1 MLKMNLQF
9 FAEDGI
15 LGKKLIISI
24 VDVEGKEI
32 ELKDRN
38 GKLVS
43 KSPEILKW
51 NVEGIDNEEKKY
63 PIGEDTEHRQV
74 HYVGYQGSIEG
85 QDINSWYSDV
95 MDLIQE
101 HYDKTGSTLQFTFTT
116 TKTYKDG
123 MVRKH
128 KYTNVTFNKFSESA
142 DGNNKPLQN
151 KFSWHA
157 QKRIQIS

>member
-1 MLKMNLQF
+1 MNLQF
-9 FAEDGI
+9 FAEDGL
-15 LGKKLIISI
+15 LGKKLVISI
-24 VDVEGKEI
+24 VDQAGNDI
-32 ELKDRN
+32 QLKDGT

-63 PIGEDTEHRQV
+63 PIGEDSEHRQV
-74 HYVGYQGSIEG
+74 HYVGYQGTFEG

-95 MDLIQE
+95 MDLIQD
-101 HYDKTGSTLQFTFTT
+101 HYDKTGSTLQFVINT

-128 KYTNVTFNKFSESA
+128 KYEKVTFNKFGESA

-151 KFSWHA
+151 KFSWHSP
-157 QKRIQIS
+157 KRTRIS